1 MSLNSVLDH
10 LSWMRLCWAW
20 MLDLTVNWKQP
31 NTTLKGLPSTYA
43 TATIQAQNLPESVAA
58 TDCKSLY
65 DLITRT
71 ATPNC
76 AEYRTQLNARAI
88 KDLISEGVELRWVHS
103 AAQLADCLTKVMETS
118 FLRETLKIGRYRLN
132 DELEILKNRASS
144 RNRLRWLKTSE
155 CKGCNDECFLNIGFF
170 GSLNPHRCT

>member
-1 MSLNSVLDH
+1 
-10 LSWMRLCWAW
+10 
-20 MLDLTVNWKQP
+20 MLDPSVNWKQP
-31 NTTLKGLPSTYA
+31 NTTLKNLPQTVA
-43 TATIQAQNLPESVAA
+43 TATFHSQHLPNSVAA

-88 KDLISEGVELRWVHS
+88 KDLVSEGVDLRWVHS

-118 FLRETLKIGRYRLN
+118 FLRETLKLGRYRLN

-144 RNRLRWLKTSE
+144 RNRLKWLRTADT
-155 CKGCNDECFLNIGFF
+155 CHCDDECFINFGFL
-170 GSLNPHRCT
+170 GV

>member
-1 MSLNSVLDH
+1 
-10 LSWMRLCWAW
+10 

-76 AEYRTQLNARAI
+76 AE
-88 KDLISEGVELRWVHS
+88 SEPS
-103 AAQLADCLTKVMETS
+103 SM
-118 FLRETLKIGRYRLN
+118 RER
-132 DELEILKNRASS
+132 S
-144 RNRLRWLKTSE
+144 KT
-155 CKGCNDECFLNIGFF
+155 
-170 GSLNPHRCT
+170 